1 MAGELK
7 NLLDCDENIDADNSC
22 VQVIQIKGG
31 YAPIDYRK
39 LSHKPSLDGILDPEE
54 SKGAIADAGA
64 VGARLKALD
73 NSSENYNKWLHD
85 IYTTLYNNQ
94 LSDDLDDD
102 TAELGSNKQ
111 SNIGNRVKTLEE
123 NKLDKSVI
131 DLYEKK
137 TDHQKDIT
145 DIRNLIPDNLIQII
159 QNNGLTITTN
169 VVNDIRNIQDRLALT
184 SDGIQLITDWN
195 TVITNGMYYSLYD
208 NTLNGPKTETNSN
221 GDITSLY
228 LGEVSVVENNGF
240 NYIYQTVYRY
250 YYAAAANYSQRVSI
264 WRRKGEQNI
273 NTSSIKWGTWFDMS
287 PIDILTESELRE
299 MMNKIDGTTDD
310 VIGN

>member
-1 MAGELK
+1 MAEELK

-22 VQVIQIKGG
+22 VQAIQIKGG

-64 VGARLKALD
+64 VGARLKVLD
-73 NSSENYNKWLHD
+73 DSSENYNKWLHD

-102 TAELGSNKQ
+102 TTELGSNKQ

-123 NKLDKSVI
+123 NKLDKSAI

-145 DIRNLIPDNLIQII
+145 DIRNLIPNNLIQII

-195 TVITNGMYYSLYD
+195 TAIKAGSYYSDYGS
-208 NTLNGPKTETNSN
+208 TLNGPMFENIS
-221 GDITSLY
+221 GDKNAPFW
-228 LGEVSVVENNGF
+228 GNVSILKNNKF

-250 YYAAAANYSQRVSI
+250 YYHETNRAYEVSV
-264 WRRKGEQNI
+264 WKRFGEVETNNETI
-273 NTSSIKWGTWFDMS
+273 TWHTWFDMS
-287 PIDILTESELRE
+287 PTNILTEGELTG
-299 MMNKIDGTTDD
+299 MMDLVELGRL
-310 VIGN
+310 